1 MKYIRLKIESDS
13 LEIYNHR
20 KQSIQN
26 WKYFFIGI
34 QVFIQLP
41 LGVVVMAYS
50 SNDDDLLK
58 YYDLIFVC
66 VIITRFFHLLL
77 DTIIYNQ
84 FARLILYYLDK
95 KKNLVRLRSISYDE
109 RKFTLS
115 GFQRF
120 VIFWVC
126 FLFALKIS
134 TALIDLTWLT
144 YFQLNRG
151 RTEIDYLIQ
160 SIYERFYVTLVDF
173 LIALTFLYFFYFQ
186 GTYQQRQANNLNT
199 FYEQIRRGDTNSTA
213 GFGDGSDMQIIIES
227 DD

>member
-1 MKYIRLKIESDS
+1 
-13 LEIYNHR
+13 
-20 KQSIQN
+20 
-26 WKYFFIGI
+26 
-34 QVFIQLP
+34 
-41 LGVVVMAYS
+41 MAYS

-66 VIITRFFHLLL
+66 VIITRFFHFLL

-151 RTEIDYLIQ
+151 RTEIDYLIWSMKSHLIFFVIEFDEKIKLDGILQ
-160 SIYERFYVTLVDF
+160 NLFFFRADELNHWFIVTFNEL
-173 LIALTFLYFFYFQ
+173 
-186 GTYQQRQANNLNT
+186 
-199 FYEQIRRGDTNSTA
+199 
-213 GFGDGSDMQIIIES
+213 
-227 DD
+227 